1 MLKGFRSYELAV
13 ELYEQCQNIKAKG
26 YVTDQ
31 LLRASLSIVLNI
43 AEGSG
48 KPTLA
53 DKRRFYAIAFGSIRE
68 TQAILNLLKAE
79 KAIALA
85 DRLAS
90 NVYGLVYPKPG
101 TVSVRG

>member
-13 ELYEQCQNIKAKG
+13 ELYEQCQTIKAKS

-48 KPTLA
+48 KPTMA

-68 TQAILNLLKAE
+68 TQAILTLLRE
-79 KAIALA
+79 DRVSALA

-90 NVYGLVYPKPG
+90 NVYPLVY
-101 TVSVRG
+101 R

>member
-13 ELYEQCQNIKAKG
+13 ELYEQCQNIKAKA
-26 YVTDQ
+26 YVADQ
-31 LLRASLSIVLNI
+31 LHRASLSIVLNI

-48 KPTLA
+48 KPTKA
-53 DKRRFYAIAFGSIRE
+53 DKRRFYAIAFGSVRE
-68 TQAILNLLKAE
+68 TQAILGLLKEE

-90 NVYGLVYPKPG
+90 NVYPLVYG
-101 TVSVRG
+101 

>member
-13 ELYEQCQNIKAKG
+13 ELYEQCQTIKAKG
-26 YVTDQ
+26 YVTDR

-48 KPTLA
+48 KPSQA
-53 DKRRFYAIAFGSIRE
+53 EKRRFYAIAFGSIRE
-68 TQAILNLLKAE
+68 TQAILGLLNESKAT
-79 KAIALA
+79 ALA

-90 NVYGLVYPKPG
+90 NVYPLVY
-101 TVSVRG
+101 R